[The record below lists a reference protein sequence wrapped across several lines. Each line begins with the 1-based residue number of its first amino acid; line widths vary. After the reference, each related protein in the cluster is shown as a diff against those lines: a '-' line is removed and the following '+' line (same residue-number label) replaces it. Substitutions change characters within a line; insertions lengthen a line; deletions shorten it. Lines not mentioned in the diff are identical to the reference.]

1 MTFARSSQIDL
12 SISPYYHCMTRCVRQ
27 SFLCGRDEE
36 TGRDYSH
43 RKPWI
48 VSRIKH
54 LASIFAI
61 HICAYAVMSNH
72 YHLVLFVDNL
82 KTEYWDQTDVISR
95 WAQLFPQDAKAIQ
108 YLSAKEAEQK
118 ISLWRLRLSDISW
131 FMRCLN
137 ETIARSSNKEEEKK
151 GRFWEG
157 RFKSQ
162 ALLDQGALLSAMVYV
177 DLNPIRA
184 KIASTPEGSDFT
196 SIQERLRTLTKQ
208 LKNKSITEKIQQVCE
223 EVLQPKQLMPFSTKQ
238 NDLIN
243 SYCSSIDFSLSD
255 YIELIDSTGR
265 VIREDKRGA
274 ILEDISPILNRLQ
287 LNARTWLNM
296 IKNLQTGFSYAIGH
310 SAILKEFGRHYQCH
324 SPKGLKIAQESYFAA
339 A

>member
-12 SISPYYHCMTRCVRQ
+12 SISPYYHCMTRCVRR
-27 SFLCGRDEE
+27 SFLCGHDQE

-48 VSRIKH
+48 VSRMKH

-82 KTEYWDQTDVISR
+82 KAESWAPAEVITR
-95 WAQLFPQDAKAIQ
+95 WAGLFPQDAKAIQ
-108 YLSAKEAEQK
+108 SMGAKEAEQK
-118 ISLWRLRLSDISW
+118 IALWRLRLGDISW

-137 ETIARSSNKEEEKK
+137 ESIARSSNKEEDKK

-162 ALLDQGALLSAMVYV
+162 ALLDEGALLSAMVYV

-184 KIASTPEGSDFT
+184 KMSTTPEASDFT
-196 SIQERLRTLTKQ
+196 SIQDRLRHIAKQ
-208 LKNKSITEKIQQVCE
+208 LKHKSTTDKLDQLCDE
-223 EVLQPKQLMPFSTKQ
+223 LYQPKHLMPFLTSKMKSDCT
-238 NDLIN
+238 
-243 SYCSSIDFSLSD
+243 SIQFPLSD
-255 YIELIDSTGR
+255 YLELVDSTGR

-274 ILEDISPILNRLQ
+274 IPEDISGILQRLH

-296 IKNLQTGFSYAIGH
+296 VKNLQTSFSYAIGH
-310 SAILKEFGRHYQCH
+310 SAVLKEFGRHYRCQ
-324 SPKGLKIAQESYFAA
+324 SPKGLKSAQEFYFVAA
-339 A
+339 